1 MDTRTSKAVKNI
13 AASMLLKGGS
23 IAISLLLV
31 PLTLSYLNE
40 YEYGVWLTL
49 SSVLSWIYI
58 LDIGLGNG
66 LRNKLTEAIAL
77 DDLKLAKIYVSTTFY
92 SLTFIV
98 IVIYAVFWGIHQC
111 LDWNVILNT
120 DPQKVDDINSI
131 VSIVFAFFC
140 TSFVL
145 KTIGNIYMAYQQP
158 AVNDLLLFLGNLV
171 SLILVYICT
180 LIYPGSLEKV
190 AVLFSASPVL
200 VYLVAFPVTFFKYKK
215 IRPSFAFV
223 RLEYLKHLMSLGG
236 QFFIIQISSL
246 IVFMT
251 SNFIISQLFG
261 PAQVTPFNIA
271 FRYFS
276 VVNMGFTIV
285 LTPFWS
291 AVTDAYT
298 KNDMDWIRNTL
309 RKIIV
314 IWIGSVCATILMVI
328 FSSFVYSLW
337 VGKDIMIPFV
347 LSIVCGIYVTI
358 ANWNNIFAYMLNGI
372 GKIRLQLYSSIV
384 SGLLFFPLAYY
395 FGEKLGITGV
405 MVAMCSCLFISSV
418 WSPIQFGKILSGK
431 ATGIWFK

>member
-1 MDTRTSKAVKNI
+1 
-13 AASMLLKGGS
+13 
-23 IAISLLLV
+23 
-31 PLTLSYLNE
+31 
-40 YEYGVWLTL
+40 
-49 SSVLSWIYI
+49 
-58 LDIGLGNG
+58 
-66 LRNKLTEAIAL
+66 
-77 DDLKLAKIYVSTTFY
+77 
-92 SLTFIV
+92 
-98 IVIYAVFWGIHQC
+98 
-111 LDWNVILNT
+111 
-120 DPQKVDDINSI
+120 
-131 VSIVFAFFC
+131 
-140 TSFVL
+140 
-145 KTIGNIYMAYQQP
+145 
-158 AVNDLLLFLGNLV
+158 
-171 SLILVYICT
+171 
-180 LIYPGSLEKV
+180 
-190 AVLFSASPVL
+190 
-200 VYLVAFPVTFFKYKK
+200 
-215 IRPSFAFV
+215 
-223 RLEYLKHLMSLGG
+223 
-236 QFFIIQISSL
+236 
-246 IVFMT
+246 
-251 SNFIISQLFG
+251 
-261 PAQVTPFNIA
+261 
-271 FRYFS
+271 
-276 VVNMGFTIV
+276 MGFTIV